1 MKGLPCEPQA
11 RAQRRGGPGTSTS
24 LHVPFGQR
32 QTLWGRPRGPP
43 ASFVRGGMV
52 GAWEQ
57 HSHTFGLSQ
66 GLQNLVPQGCS
77 LPESCPPSRSVPGS
91 WSPGGLLGVCPTGTV
106 ALSPQRCLGAP
117 ARGESPPGGVRGAP
131 APAGCAR
138 VQPPRSGTAVHG
150 GICCTRR
157 GRWAASELSVCGGG
171 CHRNPFPP
179 ERGGGRGR
187 RLLVG
192 RASGE

>member
-1 MKGLPCEPQA
+1 MS
-11 RAQRRGGPGTSTS
+11 RRRGHSGVGGRALPPAFVCPLDS
-24 LHVPFGQR
+24 
-32 QTLWGRPRGPP
+32 GRPC
-43 ASFVRGGMV
+43 
-52 GAWEQ
+52 GAVHGAPQLPSCGAVWW
-57 HSHTFGLSQ
+57 GLGNSTPTLLAFPRE
-66 GLQNLVPQGCS
+66 LQNLVPQGCS
-77 LPESCPPSRSVPGS
+77 LPESCPPSSSVPGS

-138 VQPPRSGTAVHG
+138 VRPPRSGTAVHG